1 MYDNVT
7 LYQVNTNRCVAMS
20 PYSKC
25 LLLSLRRICMDPATV
40 EQKRFLLT
48 KRFFIGAKPCP
59 TGNVV
64 IPAKAGIQCY
74 KVLCGFRVKP
84 GMAGDD
90 IIQSVSKNPG
100 RHRHIFP
107 VLLRTRENTPGQTGH
122 EFGTNMNRRFL
133 PVYLLNFCL
142 RPCGLCRRRISSPGG
157 AM

>member
-48 KRFFIGAKPCP
+48 KRFFIGAEPYV
-59 TGNVV
+59 TANVV

-74 KVLCGFRVKP
+74 QVFSGFRVKP
-84 GMAGDD
+84 GMTCGS
-90 IIQSVSKNPG
+90 IIQRS
-100 RHRHIFP
+100 
-107 VLLRTRENTPGQTGH
+107 
-122 EFGTNMNRRFL
+122 
-133 PVYLLNFCL
+133 
-142 RPCGLCRRRISSPGG
+142 
-157 AM
+157 A